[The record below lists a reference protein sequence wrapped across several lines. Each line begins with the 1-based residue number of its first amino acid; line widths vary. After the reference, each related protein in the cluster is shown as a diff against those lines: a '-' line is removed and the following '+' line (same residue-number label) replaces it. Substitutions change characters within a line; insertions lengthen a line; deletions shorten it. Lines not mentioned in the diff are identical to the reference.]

1 MDRAADGSKDRCM
14 RLDAVIIGG
23 GAAGM
28 WLLDRL
34 SRQGCHVVL
43 LEARALGAGQ
53 TLASQGIIHGG
64 LKYTLKGLMT
74 PSAKS
79 IRGMPNVWRNALLG
93 RGTPN
98 LTHTRLRSECCY
110 LWRTDGLTS
119 WAGML
124 GARLGLQVKPEMV
137 PADDRPAALAHV
149 TGVVARLAEQVICP
163 ASFLADVLEQ
173 YRDRILRI
181 AGHDGLQFELNSP
194 GEIRAIRISSPDG
207 RDEATLR
214 PRHVVFAAGE
224 GNSRLRKLAKLDDA
238 VMQRRPLHMT
248 LARGDLP
255 QLSGHC
261 VDGAHTRVTVTS
273 AVDAAG
279 HTVWQIGGQV
289 AEDGVKLSP
298 VDLAAHV
305 RAELEHVLPGLSF
318 DGVEW
323 STYQVDRAEGL
334 MPSGARPETIQVLCA
349 GNVTTGWPTKL
360 ALAPALAEEIAARI
374 SPEASSNLFDPSPLA
389 EWPRPAVALL
399 PWDEPTRDWWN
410 LPSHRVDQRRAA

>member
-1 MDRAADGSKDRCM
+1 M
-14 RLDAVIIGG
+14 RLDAVIVGG
-23 GAAGM
+23 GAAGL

-34 SRQGCHVVL
+34 SRQGCHVLL

-93 RGTPN
+93 RETPN

-124 GARLGLQVKPEMV
+124 GARLGLQVKPETLS
-137 PADDRPAALAHV
+137 PEDRPAALAHV
-149 TGVVARLAEQVICP
+149 SGVVARLAEQVICP
-163 ASFLADVLEQ
+163 ASFVGDLLRQ

-181 AGHDGLQFELNSP
+181 DGHDGLQFELNSP
-194 GEIRAIRISSPDG
+194 GEVRAVRITSTTG
-207 RDEATLR
+207 GETTLF
-214 PRHVVFAAGE
+214 PRHVVFTAGE
-224 GNSRLRKLAKLDDA
+224 GNLRLRKLAGLDDA

-248 LARGDLP
+248 LARGELP
-255 QLSGHC
+255 ALAGHC
-261 VDGAHTRVTVTS
+261 VDGARTRVTITS
-273 AVDAAG
+273 DVDAAG
-279 HTVWQIGGQV
+279 LTVWQIGGQV
-289 AEDGVKLSP
+289 AEDGVKMSP
-298 VDLAAHV
+298 LELTAHV
-305 RAELEHVLPGLSF
+305 RSELQHVLPGVSF
-318 DGVEW
+318 EELEW

-334 MPSGARPETIQVLCA
+334 TSSGGRPETIQVLCA

-374 SPEASSNLFDPSPLA
+374 SAEASSRLFDPSPLA
-389 EWPRPAVALL
+389 DWPRPAVALL
-399 PWDEPTRDWWN
+399 PWDEPKRLWWR
-410 LPSHRVDQRRAA
+410 LPSHGTVGERRAA

>member
-1 MDRAADGSKDRCM
+1 M
-14 RLDAVIIGG
+14 RLDAVIVGG

-43 LEARALGAGQ
+43 LESRALGAGQ

-93 RGTPN
+93 RGMPN

-110 LWRTDGLTS
+110 LWRTDGLSS

-124 GARLGLQVKPEMV
+124 GARLGLQVKPETL
-137 PADDRPAALAHV
+137 PTEDRPPALAHV
-149 TGVVARLAEQVICP
+149 MGVVARLAEQVICP
-163 ASFLADVLEQ
+163 ASFLTDLLQQ

-181 AGHDGLQFELNSP
+181 DEDGLRFELHSP
-194 GEIRAIRISSPDG
+194 GEVAAVHIVSPDDG
-207 RDEATLR
+207 REYMLQ
-214 PRHVVFAAGE
+214 PRHVVFTAGK
-224 GNSRLRKLAKLDDA
+224 GNSRLRKLAGLEEA

-255 QLSGHC
+255 PLNGHC
-261 VDGAHTRVTVTS
+261 VDGAQTRVTITS
-273 AVDAAG
+273 EVNAAG
-279 HTVWQIGGQV
+279 RTVWQIGGQV
-289 AEDGVKLSP
+289 AEAGVSMTEHELTRY
-298 VDLAAHV
+298 V
-305 RAELEHVLPGLSF
+305 RAELLAVLPGIALQN
-318 DGVEW
+318 VEW
-323 STYQVDRAEGL
+323 STYLVDRAEGL
-334 MPSGARPETIQVLCA
+334 MPHGGRPETIQVLCA

-374 SPEASSNLFDPSPLA
+374 SPEASQKVFDPSPLVD
-389 EWPRPAVALL
+389 WPRPAVGLL
-399 PWDEPTRDWWN
+399 PWEEAARTWWR
-410 LPSHRVDQRRAA
+410 LPGDGTQTVPDRRAA